1 MKKISKSLLLS
12 IVVAFSMT
20 LAPTLSVFNSQN
32 TYIVEAATKKTFK
45 TFTVNSVYNSSTK
58 ITGKGTKGATVKAYV
73 NGKQIG
79 KSTVSSSGSYS
90 IKITKKKKNTK
101 ITVKISKSGYT
112 TKSKTITVKNS
123 SSSSSSTSS
132 SSNYVYANGGKST
145 SKIYHKTSKAHK
157 MEGAIK
163 MTESQ
168 AKSKGYRACKTCWR

>member
-1 MKKISKSLLLS
+1 MKKILKSLALS
-12 IVVAFSMT
+12 FVIVFTMSIAPVLNSFST
-20 LAPTLSVFNSQN
+20 ESISV
-32 TYIVEAATKKTFK
+32 VEAATKKTFK
-45 TFTVNSVYNSSTK
+45 TFTVNSVYSSSTK

-90 IKITKKKKNTK
+90 IKISKKKKNTK

-112 TKSKTITVKNS
+112 TKSKTITVKS
-123 SSSSSSTSS
+123 SSSSSSNSS
-132 SSNYVYANGGKST
+132 SKYVYANGGKST
-145 SKIYHKTSKAHK
+145 SKIYHKTAKAHN

-168 AKSKGYRACKTCWR
+168 AKSKGYRACKRCWR

>member
-12 IVVAFSMT
+12 IVIAFSMT
-20 LAPTLSVFNSQN
+20 LAPTLSVSNSQN

-45 TFTVNSVYNSSTK
+45 TFTVNSVYNSSTN
-58 ITGKGTKGATVKAYV
+58 ITGKGTKGATIKAYV

-90 IKITKKKKNTK
+90 IKITNKKKNTK
-101 ITVKISKSGYT
+101 ITVKISKNGYT
-112 TKSKTITVKNS
+112 TKSKTITVKSS

-145 SKIYHKTSKAHK
+145 SKIYHKTSTAHK